1 MYCNIKLINLNN
13 KKSINIGSNINNNG
27 IVCTNFSDNQVKGDF
42 QRTKGVNQLG
52 QSINSSTLS
61 VRDLVLEGIII
72 GENLTQRE
80 ILKKEL
86 VVILNPLDDVLLE
99 YTDDC
104 VQKAIIVRATNVPIF
119 DKALNTKNLRKFMV
133 QLDAEYPLW
142 QDQIYTT
149 INVETWKSNFEFP
162 FFIQS
167 TGIEFAIKGPNEI
180 EFINNGE
187 EKAPLEFYF
196 KAPALNPKIILN
208 GNEYIK
214 VNRKIEDG
222 EILYLCT
229 AYGNTKVEIIRSNG
243 ERENAYGYIDKF
255 STFFKLPV
263 GFNVISYSTDG
274 DFIPQSV
281 IVKYKNQYLSL

>member
-1 MYCNIKLINLNN
+1 MYCSIKLINLTN
-13 KKSINIGSNINNNG
+13 KKSVNIESDINDNG
-27 IVCTNFSDNQVKGDF
+27 IVCTNFSDNQIKGDF

-52 QSINSSTLS
+52 QSINSATLS
-61 VRDLVLEGIII
+61 VRDIVLEGVIV

-80 ILKKEL
+80 ILKREL
-86 VVILNPLDDVLLE
+86 VVVLNPLDDVLLE
-99 YTDDC
+99 YTDDS
-104 VQKAIIVRATNVPIF
+104 VQKAIIVRATNVPVF
-119 DKALNTKNLRKFMV
+119 DRELNTKNLRKFMV

-162 FFIQS
+162 FSIS
-167 TGIEFAIKGPNEI
+167 GIGIEFAIKGPNEI

-187 EKAPLEFYF
+187 IEAPLEFYF

-208 GNEYIK
+208 GKEYIK
-214 VNRKIEDG
+214 VNRQLNER
-222 EILYLCT
+222 ETLYIST
-229 AYGNTKVEIIRSNG
+229 AYGHTKVEIMKPTG
-243 ERENAYGYIDKF
+243 EKENAYGYIDIN

-263 GFNVISYSTDG
+263 GNNIISYSTEG